1 MSDYYQKNYKAYAE
15 KLTQS
20 ILAKAFRGELAPQD
34 PSDPSAKEAVQAAL
48 SFAAKALRPW
58 IIRIRQNIWVW

>member
-48 SFAAKALRPW
+48 SFAAKALRP
-58 IIRIRQNIWVW
+58 